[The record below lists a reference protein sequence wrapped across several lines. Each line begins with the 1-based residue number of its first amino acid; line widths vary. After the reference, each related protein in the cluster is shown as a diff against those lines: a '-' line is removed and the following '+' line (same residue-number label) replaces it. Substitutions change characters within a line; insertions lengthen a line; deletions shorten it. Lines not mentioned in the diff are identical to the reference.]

1 MTAPSDRVRPFG
13 PRGYDAARLVDSQE
27 IACTLPGWVEGYAAG
42 FRAGV
47 AAQPSRPLYAAV
59 AVPWRRARAQDVIE
73 GEDGELYGV
82 LRSGWT
88 AGPDGQRVT
97 WALTL
102 ACGSYREL
110 IEGSPDDPCRV
121 LVPVSLLDAVAL
133 TGAELGAR
141 LIATRTDPDGGDTGD
156 LAWRG
161 AG

>member
-1 MTAPSDRVRPFG
+1 VTPPDRTRPFG
-13 PRGYDAARLVDSQE
+13 PRSPGSYADGYD
-27 IACTLPGWVEGYAAG
+27 AG

-47 AAQPSRPLYAAV
+47 AAQPPRELYAPV
-59 AVPWRRARAQDVIE
+59 PVPWRVVRAQDVIE

-102 ACGSYREL
+102 ACGTYREL
-110 IEGSPDDPCRV
+110 IEGGPDDPARV
-121 LVPVSLLDAVAL
+121 LVSVSLLDAVAL
-133 TGAELGAR
+133 TGAALDAR
-141 LIATRTDPDGGDTGD
+141 LIATRTDPDGGTTGD

>member
-1 MTAPSDRVRPFG
+1 VRPFG
-13 PRGYDAARLVDSQE
+13 PRSPERPRDDDEHPEWSAGY
-27 IACTLPGWVEGYAAG
+27 TEGFA
-42 FRAGV
+42 AGV
-47 AAQPSRPLYAAV
+47 AAQPPRELYAAT
-59 AVPWRRARAQDVIE
+59 AVPWRVVRAQDVIE

-102 ACGSYREL
+102 ACGTYREL
-110 IEGSPDDPCRV
+110 IEGGPDDPARV
-121 LVPVSLLDAVAL
+121 LVSVALLDAVTL
-133 TGAELGAR
+133 TGAALGAR
-141 LIATRTDPDGGDTGD
+141 LIATRADPDGGSTGD